1 MTENEDL
8 TRRQGP
14 VANASASHNH
24 AGSGT
29 PPAVPAPSADA
40 VLTGIVDKGAKSG
53 QGTIGSIAALGALV
67 RTMLQV
73 ARWRL
78 GWTIALIMLLS
89 LTEGV
94 GVALLF
100 PTLEA
105 AGFSLENQG
114 KAGHY
119 AKVVGAAFNAVGLPP
134 SLLLLLSLYVA
145 VIAARTL
152 IDRARNVSDS
162 MVHRRVEDV
171 MRRRLYSA
179 ISNANWLFITRNRFS
194 DFNHALTAEME
205 RVTTAASFLTLLVAN
220 LVMAVLYV
228 GLALAL
234 SVPMTLMV
242 LSFGVLLTLAL
253 YRRTHKLEEL
263 GDEVARHTNRLFAAA
278 SEHLQGLKTVKTY
291 NAQKSDFEIFSKV
304 SGQIARTYIETERE
318 QAALSLWFELGS
330 ALTLGVVLYVAITVL
345 AVPPAVILI
354 LVLLF
359 ARVMPRFQSSHY
371 YYRTLVNALPSF
383 VNVCALEQRCL
394 AAAEAPAR
402 TQAAFAFVREIRLER
417 VSFTYREDTRP
428 ALHGVD
434 MVIPAGKITA
444 IVGPSGAGKSTIAD
458 LVLGLI
464 QPAKGR
470 ITIDE
475 TALNPGGVHA
485 WRNQLGYVAQETALF
500 NLSVRENLLWARPD
514 ASEAELNE
522 ALGLAAADEF
532 TRTLAQGLD
541 TVVGERGALLSQG
554 ERQRLAIA
562 RALLR
567 RPELLVLDE
576 ATNSLDYENEA
587 RVLDAIDKLRPEM
600 TVLIIAHRLSTI
612 RWADLIYVIEDGT
625 VVESGGWDELN
636 VRSDGHFRAL
646 CAAQKLVA

>member
-14 VANASASHNH
+14 VADAPASHNL
-24 AGSGT
+24 AESGA
-29 PPAVPAPSADA
+29 PPAVPALGADA
-40 VLTGIVDKGAKSG
+40 ITGILDDGAKSAESN
-53 QGTIGSIAALGALV
+53 IGSIAALGALV
-67 RTMLQV
+67 RTMVQV
-73 ARWRL
+73 APWRL
-78 GWTIALIMLLS
+78 GWTIALTMLFS

-119 AKVVGAAFNAVGLPP
+119 AKVVGAAFSAVGLPR

-179 ISNANWLFITRNRFS
+179 ISNTNWLFITRNRFS

-205 RVTTAASFLTLLVAN
+205 RVTTASSFLTLLVAN
-220 LVMAVLYV
+220 LVMGLLYV

-242 LSFGVLLTLAL
+242 LGFGALMTLAL

-263 GDEVARHTNRLFAAA
+263 GTQVARYTNRLYAAA

-291 NAQKSDFEIFSKV
+291 NAEKSDFEIFSKV
-304 SGQIARTYIETERE
+304 SGQIAHTYIETERE
-318 QAALSLWFELGS
+318 QAAVSSWFELGS
-330 ALTLGVVLYVAITVL
+330 ALALGVVLYVAIIVL

-371 YYRTLVNALPSF
+371 YYRTVVNALPSF

-402 TQAAFAFVREIRLER
+402 AQGTFAFAREIRLER
-417 VSFTYREDTRP
+417 VSFTYREDARP
-428 ALHGVD
+428 ALRGVD

-464 QPAKGR
+464 QPAQGR

-475 TALNPGGVHA
+475 TTLTPEAVRA
-485 WRNQLGYVAQETALF
+485 WRNRLGYVAQETALF

-514 ASEAELNE
+514 ASEAELND

-532 TRTLAQGLD
+532 TRALAQGLD
-541 TVVGERGALLSQG
+541 TIVGERGALLSQG

-567 RPELLVLDE
+567 RPQLLVLDE

-587 RVLDAIDKLRPEM
+587 RVLDAIDKLRPEI

-612 RWADLIYVIEDGT
+612 RWADLIYVVEDGT
-625 VVESGGWDELN
+625 VIESGRWDELN
-636 VRSDGHFRAL
+636 VRRGGRFRAL
-646 CAAQKLVA
+646 CESQKLVA

>member
-8 TRRQGP
+8 IRRQGP
-14 VANASASHNH
+14 VADAPPSHNI
-24 AGSGT
+24 AESGT
-29 PPAVPAPSADA
+29 PPAVPAPGEDA
-40 VLTGIVDKGAKSG
+40 ALAAILDNANSG
-53 QGTIGSIAALGALV
+53 ESDIGSIAALGALV
-67 RTMLQV
+67 RTMVQV
-73 ARWRL
+73 APWRL
-78 GWTIALIMLLS
+78 GWTIALTMLFS

-119 AKVVGAAFNAVGLPP
+119 AKVVGAAFSAVGLPP

-179 ISNANWLFITRNRFS
+179 ISNANWLFITRSRFS

-205 RVTTAASFLTLLVAN
+205 RVITASSFLTLLIAN
-220 LVMAVLYV
+220 LVMGLLYV

-242 LSFGVLLTLAL
+242 LCFGALLTLAL

-263 GDEVARHTNRLFAAA
+263 GAQVARYTNRLYAAA

-291 NAQKSDFEIFSKV
+291 NAEKSDFEIFSKV
-304 SGQIARTYIETERE
+304 SRQIAHTYIETERE
-318 QAALSLWFELGS
+318 QAAVSSWFELGS
-330 ALTLGVVLYVAITVL
+330 ALTLGAVLYVAITVL

-402 TQAAFAFVREIRLER
+402 THGTFAFAREIRLER
-417 VSFTYREDTRP
+417 VSFTYREDERP

-434 MVIPAGKITA
+434 MVIPAGRITA

-464 QPAKGR
+464 QPAKGQ
-470 ITIDE
+470 IMIDGI
-475 TALNPGGVHA
+475 ALDPGSAHA
-485 WRNQLGYVAQETALF
+485 WRNRLGYVAQETALF

-514 ASEAELNE
+514 ATEAELND
-522 ALGLAAADEF
+522 ALRLAAADEF

-567 RPELLVLDE
+567 RPQLLVLDE

-587 RVLDAIDKLRPEM
+587 RVLDALDKLRPEI

-612 RWADLIYVIEDGT
+612 RWADLIYVVEDGT
-625 VVESGGWDELN
+625 VIESGRWDELN
-636 VRSDGHFRAL
+636 VRRGGHFRAL
-646 CAAQKLVA
+646 CESQKLVA

>member
-1 MTENEDL
+1 MSNEDL
-8 TRRQGP
+8 TPRQGP
-14 VANASASHNH
+14 VANAPASHNL
-24 AGSGT
+24 AESGT
-29 PPAVPAPSADA
+29 PPVAPATVGDA
-40 VLTGIVDKGAKSG
+40 VLTRILDNGAKSDEG
-53 QGTIGSIAALGALV
+53 AIGSIAALGALV
-67 RTMLQV
+67 RTMVEV

-78 GWTIALIMLLS
+78 GWTIALIMLFS

-119 AKVVGAAFNAVGLPP
+119 AKVFRAAFRAVGLPP
-134 SLLLLLSLYVA
+134 NLLLLLSLYVA
-145 VIAARTL
+145 VIAARTV
-152 IDRARNVSDS
+152 IDRARNVSDA

-171 MRRRLYSA
+171 IRRRLYRA
-179 ISNANWLFITRNRFS
+179 ISNANWLFITRNRLS
-194 DFNHALTAEME
+194 DFNHALTAEMA
-205 RVTTAASFLTLLVAN
+205 RITTASSFLTLLVAN
-220 LVMAVLYV
+220 LVMGVLYV

-242 LSFGVLLTLAL
+242 LGFGALLTLAL
-253 YRRTHKLEEL
+253 YRRTHTLEEL
-263 GDEVARHTNRLFAAA
+263 GAQVAGYTRRLYAAA

-291 NAQKSDFEIFSKV
+291 GAQESDLEIFSKV
-304 SGQIARTYIETERE
+304 SGQIARTHIDTQRE
-318 QAALSLWFELGS
+318 QDAVSSWFELGS
-330 ALTLGVVLYVAITVL
+330 ALTLGVVLYVAISVL

-359 ARVMPRFQSSHY
+359 ARVMPRFQSTHY

-402 TQAAFAFVREIRLER
+402 TQATVAFVRKIRLER
-417 VSFTYREDTRP
+417 VSFAYREDAQP
-428 ALHGVD
+428 ALRGLD

-464 QPAKGR
+464 HPAEGR

-475 TALNPGGVHA
+475 TTLNPEVVHA
-485 WRNQLGYVAQETALF
+485 WRNQLGYVAPETALF

-514 ASEAELNE
+514 ASEADLDE
-522 ALGLAAADEF
+522 ALRLAAADEF
-532 TRTLAQGLD
+532 TRGLAQGLD

-587 RVLDAIDKLRPEM
+587 RVLDAIDKLRPEI
-600 TVLIIAHRLSTI
+600 TVLIITHRLSTI
-612 RWADLIYVIEDGT
+612 RWADLIYVVEDGT
-625 VVESGGWDELN
+625 VIESGRWDELN
-636 VRSDGHFRAL
+636 VRRDGHFRAL
-646 CAAQKLVA
+646 CAAQKLIA

>member
-1 MTENEDL
+1 MSENEDL

-14 VANASASHNH
+14 VANAPASHNL

-29 PPAVPAPSADA
+29 PPAVPAPGGDA
-40 VLTGIVDKGAKSG
+40 VLTGILDNGAKSG
-53 QGTIGSIAALGALV
+53 EGAIGSIAALTALV
-67 RTMLQV
+67 RTMMQV

-78 GWTIALIMLLS
+78 GWTIILIILFS

-119 AKVVGAAFNAVGLPP
+119 AKVLRAAFSAAGLPLNLP
-134 SLLLLLSLYVA
+134 LLLSLYVA

-152 IDRARNVSDS
+152 IGRARNVSDS
-162 MVHRRVEDV
+162 MVHRQVEDA
-171 MRRRLYSA
+171 MRQRLYGA
-179 ISNANWLFITRNRFS
+179 IGNANWLFITRNRFS
-194 DFNHALTAEME
+194 DFNHALTAEMQ
-205 RVTTAASFLTLLVAN
+205 RVTTASSFLTLLVAN
-220 LVMAVLYV
+220 LVMGVLYI
-228 GLALAL
+228 GLAMAL
-234 SVPMTLMV
+234 SAPMTLMV
-242 LSFGVLLTLAL
+242 LGFGALLTLAL

-263 GDEVARHTNRLFAAA
+263 GAQVARYTNRLYAAA

-291 NAQKSDFEIFSKV
+291 GAQKSDFEIFSKV

-318 QAALSLWFELGS
+318 QAAVSSWFELGS
-330 ALTLGVVLYVAITVL
+330 ALTLGVVLYVAIRVL

-359 ARVMPRFQSSHY
+359 ARVMPRFQSTHH

-417 VSFTYREDTRP
+417 VSFTYRQDARP

-434 MVIPAGKITA
+434 MVISAGKITA
-444 IVGPSGAGKSTIAD
+444 IVGPSGAGKSTLAD
-458 LVLGLI
+458 LVMGLI

-470 ITIDE
+470 ITIDD
-475 TALNPGGVHA
+475 TALNPEVVHA

-514 ASEAELNE
+514 ASAAELND
-522 ALGLAAADEF
+522 ALRLAAADEF
-532 TRTLAQGLD
+532 TRALAQGLD

-567 RPELLVLDE
+567 RPQLLVLDE

-587 RVLDAIDKLRPEM
+587 RVLDAIDKLRPAM

-612 RWADLIYVIEDGT
+612 RWADLIYVVEDGT
-625 VVESGGWDELN
+625 VIESGRWDELN
-636 VRSDGHFRAL
+636 VRRDGHFRAL

>member
-1 MTENEDL
+1 MTENEDS
-8 TRRQGP
+8 TRRPGP
-14 VANASASHNH
+14 VANAPASYNL
-24 AGSGT
+24 AASDT
-29 PPAVPAPSADA
+29 PPAVPAPRGDT
-40 VLTGIVDKGAKSG
+40 VLTGILDNGAKSG
-53 QGTIGSIAALGALV
+53 QGAIGSIVALGALV
-67 RTMLQV
+67 RTMVQV

-78 GWTIALIMLLS
+78 GWTIALIMLFS

-119 AKVVGAAFNAVGLPP
+119 AKVVSAAFSAVGLPP
-134 SLLLLLSLYVA
+134 NLLLLLSLYVA

-179 ISNANWLFITRNRFS
+179 ISSANWLFITRNRFS

-205 RVTTAASFLTLLVAN
+205 RVTTASSFLTLLVAN
-220 LVMAVLYV
+220 LVMGVLYV

-242 LSFGVLLTLAL
+242 LGFGVLLTLAL

-263 GDEVARHTNRLFAAA
+263 GAQVARYTNRLYAAA

-318 QAALSLWFELGS
+318 QAAVSSWFELGS
-330 ALTLGVVLYVAITVL
+330 ALTLGVVLYFAITVL

-383 VNVCALEQRCL
+383 MNVCALERRCL
-394 AAAEAPAR
+394 AAAEALAQ
-402 TQAAFAFVREIRLER
+402 TQETFAFVREIRLER
-417 VSFTYREDTRP
+417 VSFTYREDARP

-434 MVIPAGKITA
+434 MVIPVGKITA

-464 QPAKGR
+464 QPANGR
-470 ITIDE
+470 IMIDE
-475 TALNPGGVHA
+475 IALNPGGAHA
-485 WRNQLGYVAQETALF
+485 WRNRLGYVAQETALF

-522 ALGLAAADEF
+522 VLRLAAADEF

-576 ATNSLDYENEA
+576 ATNSLDYENET

-636 VRSDGHFRAL
+636 VRCDGHFRAL